1 MSESLLSRFRSAV
14 RGRAMATPTIAG
26 AAVSRGPDAQRMILM
41 RSEHLCAITDVGRGK
56 SHNEDL
62 VHLSGDCR
70 LMAVADGMGGHLSG
84 QTASTLAIMA
94 VADCLEPLLAAS
106 AVQDAGALKR
116 EMRRAMDEAQ
126 CRVLAEGMGH
136 DIGEAMGCTLIVAC
150 TYGDSLYT
158 CHVGD
163 VRAYLWRCGELRALT
178 RDHSVVAELVAAGE
192 LTPDQARS
200 HPAKNEVLQA
210 VGMPDG
216 FEPSINTASLDPGD
230 RVLLCSD
237 GLWESLSDQEISAIV
252 GSEGSMRQIAIQ
264 LVDRA
269 NDNGGRD
276 NTSVVMYEHRLAS
289 GLAIAEQSN
298 DRDDA

>member
-1 MSESLLSRFRSAV
+1 MTGSLLSRFRSAV
-14 RGRAMATPTIAG
+14 RGNARATPTISR
-26 AAVSRGPDAQRMILM
+26 AALPDGPDAQRRILV

-62 VHLSGDCR
+62 VHLSGDGR
-70 LMAVADGMGGHLSG
+70 LMAVADGMGGHASG
-84 QTASTLAIMA
+84 QAASALAIL
-94 VADCLEPLLAAS
+94 VVSECLQPLLAS
-106 AVQDAGALKR
+106 SEFPDTGSLES

-126 CRVLAEGMGH
+126 CRVLAEGR
-136 DIGEAMGCTLIVAC
+136 DQAAGEAMGCTMIVAC
-150 TYGDSLYT
+150 TRGNTLYT

-163 VRAYLWRCGELRALT
+163 VRAYLWKGGELCALT

-216 FEPSINTASLDPGD
+216 FEPSMNEAALDPGD

-237 GLWESLSDQEISAIV
+237 GLWESLSDHEISAIV
-252 GSEGSMRQIAIQ
+252 GGEGSMRQIATQ

-269 NDNGGRD
+269 NDGGGRD
-276 NTSVVMYEHRLAS
+276 NISVLMYEHKAAGALK
-289 GLAIAEQSN
+289 
-298 DRDDA
+298 